1 MVQDFM
7 AFQPTPI
14 VAPIPPRPVV
24 IIPEELDIP
33 PPKDYLD
40 VNQKSF
46 EIFYEETADQHEINF
61 DIDTFLAFANDELK
75 VALEKHYYQKFTL
88 ILRSF
93 NELQGTAIQADQI
106 FPKMF
111 EMYGSFEG
119 NMVMLFNEIV
129 ENLGYS
135 LNDKLFL
142 NVFDFTPFLRFINIV
157 VATKKGEFVHSS
169 RVLDNLYK
177 ACVEKKIE
185 LSKDKVKDQY
195 PKLFENKTYKNFTQK
210 EAQPIEV
217 ISIAGFQ
224 VRMFEGLR
232 LIKTS
237 LFIDVYDTAELAEIA
252 TFRSFVC
259 RLTNLLKRNIAV
271 LKHRH
276 AENAKVIWSFHYRQS
291 IDTQLTI
298 DDLTKPEVKTQKT
311 LEKFIEKD
319 KSIPEAVFKF
329 YDQVILTAQLLKSL
343 GSYRG
348 DVQKASYLGLVKNL
362 LYYKTGDLYRKP
374 AAMKMDQADL
384 VLQFLNDL
392 AGQIGVIKSE
402 SEEVK
407 NAIFKANQLK
417 RIIDNHTN
425 NPSLNTFF
433 HLKNETK
440 ESFENFYTL
449 EIFKCLNGPE
459 SEFNKKLDKVR
470 DEFTAIVKNFKDIGK
485 KA

>member
-1 MVQDFM
+1 
-7 AFQPTPI
+7 
-14 VAPIPPRPVV
+14 
-24 IIPEELDIP
+24 
-33 PPKDYLD
+33 
-40 VNQKSF
+40 
-46 EIFYEETADQHEINF
+46 
-61 DIDTFLAFANDELK
+61 
-75 VALEKHYYQKFTL
+75 
-88 ILRSF
+88 
-93 NELQGTAIQADQI
+93 
-106 FPKMF
+106 
-111 EMYGSFEG
+111 
-119 NMVMLFNEIV
+119 
-129 ENLGYS
+129 
-135 LNDKLFL
+135 
-142 NVFDFTPFLRFINIV
+142 
-157 VATKKGEFVHSS
+157 
-169 RVLDNLYK
+169 
-177 ACVEKKIE
+177 
-185 LSKDKVKDQY
+185 
-195 PKLFENKTYKNFTQK
+195 
-210 EAQPIEV
+210 
-217 ISIAGFQ
+217 
-224 VRMFEGLR
+224 MFEGLR

-276 AENAKVIWSFHYRQS
+276 AENAKVIWSFQYLRKIDGGKTSLDEMVKEIYRQS
-291 IDTQLTI
+291 IATQLTI

-425 NPSLNTFF
+425 NPSLNSFF

-449 EIFKCLNGPE
+449 EIFKSLNGPE
-459 SEFNKKLDKVR
+459 NEFNKKLDKVR